1 MHIARTLLV
10 NQNLETRMGLTL
22 VGELDRE
29 SVPLLQTAL
38 QNCLQPVGRG
48 DIEINVEGLTFC
60 DVSGLNALLAAARRR
75 HGQFR
80 TSPRSIARRRQ
91 ALGGDRH
98 LLPHRWPR
106 HRSGTE
112 TRSYGAPRPVTS

>member
-60 DVSGLNALLAAARRR
+60 DVSGLNALLAAAHRAGGTGNSVRL
-75 HGQFR
+75 HGPLPAVVRLLEVTDTCFL
-80 TSPRSIARRRQ
+80 TDGPATAP
-91 ALGGDRH
+91 ALRLVPTVPLDQ
-98 LLPHRWPR
+98 
-106 HRSGTE
+106 
-112 TRSYGAPRPVTS
+112 